1 MFTEAD
7 LQDLVPS
14 KIFDRGAAYYYEYD
28 AVGRIKQKDNVFKA
42 KVTGTE
48 VYRVELTVNPTGPPE
63 IYCDCPY
70 DHGDVCKHGIALGL
84 AVLDLLGEDEPRPA
98 AAPSAAVPLAQPT
111 NQQLRKALAAA
122 FSRTSDKEK
131 IAYLGQLLYQQTA
144 LIPAFLNAF
153 EFDLN
158 LLLAPGPAP
167 RPKAT
172 PKPPT
177 PRRPPTLNEQAH
189 ALLDQQRGA
198 ELLPLLL
205 TLDWLREPPAWD
217 AHTLPY
223 LLAKAAEFQP
233 EATLDAVMER
243 FETYLENKALRSA
256 LLYSRLST
264 CLAALAKVAALTKQ
278 VQLFASELL
287 QQHRQLQLL
296 RGSLERAGFTLII
309 PEEDTDLPP
318 KRRARK
324 PKPTTDKK

>member
-28 AVGRIKQKDNVFKA
+28 AVGRIKQKGNVFKA

-84 AVLDLLGEDEPRPA
+84 AVLDLLGEDEPQLT
-98 AAPSAAVPLAQPT
+98 AVPSVPVPPTQPT
-111 NQQLRKALAAA
+111 NQQLRQALKAA
-122 FSRTSDKEK
+122 FSRISDKEK
-131 IAYLGQLLYQQTA
+131 IAYLGQLLYQQPVLTSE
-144 LIPAFLNAF
+144 FLNAF
-153 EFDLN
+153 EFSLE

-167 RPKAT
+167 KPQAT

-217 AHTLPY
+217 THTLPH
-223 LLAKAAEFQP
+223 LLAKAADFQP

-243 FETYLENKALRSA
+243 FETYLENKTLRST
-256 LLYSRLST
+256 LLYSRLAT
-264 CLAALAKVAALTKQ
+264 CLSALAKIATLTKQ
-278 VQLFASELL
+278 VQLFASELMR
-287 QQHRQLQLL
+287 QHRRL
-296 RGSLERAGFTLII
+296 RALCESLERVGFNQLLL
-309 PEEDTDLPP
+309 EEDTGLPP
-318 KRRARK
+318 KRRGRK
-324 PKPTTDKK
+324 PKAATDIK